1 MIYDNLIEELNKLEN
16 NYTTSFVLV
25 DNPFRKNYS
34 KSNDYLFAQQ
44 QHQQQQQQQQLQQ
57 QSSRPEKDSVLQMC
71 LMIGYGV
78 HFNVYIVR
86 SSSVCT
92 YDS

>member
-44 QHQQQQQQQQLQQ
+44 QHQQQQQLQQ
-57 QSSRPEKDSVLQMC
+57 QSSRPEKKTQC
-71 LMIGYGV
+71 C
-78 HFNVYIVR
+78 R
-86 SSSVCT
+86 CA
-92 YDS
+92 

>member
-44 QHQQQQQQQQLQQ
+44 QHQQQQQQQLQQ
-57 QSSRPEKDSVLQMC
+57 QSSRPEKRLSVAD
-71 LMIGYGV
+71 V
-78 HFNVYIVR
+78 PNDWVW
-86 SSSVCT
+86 SSF
-92 YDS
+92 

>member
-1 MIYDNLIEELNKLEN
+1 MIYDNLIEELNKSEN

-34 KSNDYLFAQQ
+34 KSNDYSFAQQ

-57 QSSRPEKDSVLQMC
+57 QSSRPEKRLSVAD
-71 LMIGYGV
+71 V
-78 HFNVYIVR
+78 PNDWVW
-86 SSSVCT
+86 SSF
-92 YDS
+92 